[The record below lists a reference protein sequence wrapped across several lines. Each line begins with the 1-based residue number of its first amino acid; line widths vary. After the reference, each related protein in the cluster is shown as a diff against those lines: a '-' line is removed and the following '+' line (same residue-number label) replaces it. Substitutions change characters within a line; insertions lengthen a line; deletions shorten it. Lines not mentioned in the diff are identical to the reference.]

1 MIQSFQA
8 FIDTE
13 RWRFE
18 TRDNNLFY
26 FAFHEVA
33 TYRFFLDIVQS
44 RSAAIGKDYLDCME
58 AYGKSVEGSSGG
70 YLTPAQQA
78 MLDRWREL
86 SLALR
91 LEIETYYLLATI
103 LLDRV
108 AAAIGFYFEG
118 TSSKAWARHSA
129 LAKNLEAYASAR
141 NISVPQRLL
150 DVAASLKD
158 AVSGFRHEQVV
169 HQGSLRA
176 MRATGF
182 QTGQGPRLLLSN
194 LYPTPDDQQYESLP
208 LTDAAV
214 MIDDYL
220 TAVVE
225 LLATNRNRT
234 PLQLA
239 VSNADS

>member
-1 MIQSFQA
+1 VVHFQA

-26 FAFHEVA
+26 FAFHEIA
-33 TYRFFLDIVQS
+33 TYRSFLDIIQS
-44 RSAAIGKDYLDCME
+44 RSDAIGKDYLDCME
-58 AYGKSVEGSSGG
+58 AYSKTVEGSSGG
-70 YLTPAQQA
+70 YLTLAQQA
-78 MLDRWREL
+78 TLDRWREL

-91 LEIETYYLLATI
+91 LEIETYYLFATI

-118 TSSKAWARHSA
+118 TSSKTWARHSS
-129 LAKNLEAYASAR
+129 LAKNLEAYATAR

-150 DVAASLKD
+150 DLAVSLKD

-194 LYPTPDDQQYESLP
+194 LYPTPGDQQHESLY
-208 LTDAAV
+208 LAEAAV
-214 MIDDYL
+214 MIDEYL
-220 TAVVE
+220 TTVIE
-225 LLATNRNRT
+225 LLANNRDRT
-234 PLQLA
+234 PLQLVA
-239 VSNADS
+239 RVASST